1 MSTIIYFSINPQVR
15 LSDLAKG
22 FEEATIDKNDQ
33 EKKTIKMDKLL
44 ETAGRLRKV
53 LRKERARIQQVMRH
67 GGVVS

>member
-1 MSTIIYFSINPQVR
+1 MR

-53 LRKERARIQQVMRH
+53 LRKERARIQQVMGH
-67 GGVVS
+67 GGYINKIKIEHAPTLTR